1 MAIFLIYLSILFSY
15 FLFSTSSPFNWYLKL
30 VKSLIFNSLLIVLS
44 SEIFSLFH
52 QFNYQSLSLFW
63 LLVTFSQ
70 GIIIYKR
77 WGLSPIKNG
86 IQPILNLFK
95 TYKISYF
102 FLIVILLLFIQGLAY
117 PPNNWD
123 SLTYHMAR
131 IPHWV
136 ENESIHSFT
145 THIYRQIYS
154 PPLGELIVAQLCI
167 LSKSDLFANSVQLLF
182 AIGCISSS
190 IAIAKE
196 FQFSR
201 RAILII
207 CLLIISTP
215 ELLLQCSST
224 QNDLIV
230 SFFILTCILYCI
242 KSYKELKLLT
252 LLLVGLTA
260 GLAFYTK
267 GTAYIY
273 LFPLFL
279 VWGIIL
285 LLKHKKIIPLLKL
298 AAIPLLIL
306 LINLGFYA
314 RNYSLSGDILGKND
328 DRLFNE
334 TFGIPQSILT
344 TIKNIGNHLAL
355 PPFSNYTNQVVEKM
369 HLVLGVPIND
379 IATNFNGLSFKLEKW
394 QHHEDTTSNFF
405 QLLLF
410 FIALLLFLKNRKKL
424 PKLSWLLFLFPL
436 VEFLLFSFI
445 LKWQP
450 WHTRLQMPIFLMIPF
465 FIAYIIDFSFK
476 SIELFPKKLIIPFS
490 FIVGYSVLVLL
501 LNPTR
506 PIISNSKVNVND
518 VRFKKYCANY
528 LSYEKDFRLARFY
541 LKKYEGKTGVEIG
554 GDMWEYLL
562 YYDIFSNHR
571 KLGLPINVENVTN
584 KISHNNKDLKCII
597 SYKNLP
603 LYSWHKM
610 KFKKI
615 NSSKLFT
622 IYLKEI

>member
-1 MAIFLIYLSILFSY
+1 MAILLIYLSFLFSY
-15 FLFSTSSPFNWYLKL
+15 FLFSTSSQIKWYNSI
-30 VKSLIFNSLLIVLS
+30 VNSLIFNSLLITIS
-44 SEIFSLFH
+44 SEILSIFNL
-52 QFNYQSLSLFW
+52 FNYQSISSFW
-63 LLVTFSQ
+63 LL
-70 GIIIYKR
+70 IILFQLFLIYKKR
-77 WGLSPIKNG
+77 DLSPIKNSVH
-86 IQPILNLFK
+86 PILYVFK

-102 FLIVILLLFIQGLAY
+102 FLIVILLLFFQGLAY

-154 PPLGELIVAQLCI
+154 PPLGELIVAHLCI
-167 LSKSDLFANSVQLLF
+167 LSKSDIFANSVQLLF
-182 AIGCISSS
+182 AIGCIASS
-190 IAIAKE
+190 IVIAKE
-196 FQFSR
+196 FQFTK
-201 RAILII
+201 RATLIV

-242 KSYKELKLLT
+242 KAYKEFKLSS
-252 LLLVGLTA
+252 LLVVGLTA
-260 GLAFYTK
+260 GLAVYTK

-279 VWGIIL
+279 VWGIML
-285 LLKHKKIIPLLKL
+285 LLKYKKIIPLLKL

-344 TIKNIGNHLAL
+344 TTKNIGNHLAL

-369 HLVLGVPIND
+369 HLVFGIPIND
-379 IATNFNGLSFKLEKW
+379 IATNFNGLPFKLENW

-410 FIALLLFLKNRKKL
+410 VLAFILFVKNRKKL

-476 SIELFPKKLIIPFS
+476 SIELFPKKIIIPTS
-490 FIVGYSVLVLL
+490 FIVSYSLLILL

-506 PIISNSKVNVND
+506 PIISNSKVHLND
-518 VRFKKYCANY
+518 IRFKKYCANY

-571 KLGLPINVENVTN
+571 KMGIPINVENLTN